1 MEQSQYRNTTAEE
14 AIHLENG
21 EAHPLRDNQVHSE
34 KYFELLKIRRQLPV
48 SSKRQEFLD
57 VYHQNQTGSGKT
69 TQIPQFVL
77 FDELASKSLI
87 VCTQPRRIAATSVA
101 KRVAAE
107 LDVKL
112 GEEVG
117 YRVRFDKRNT
127 LVRTRLSYM
136 TDGMLLQLVKSDLH
150 FKKYGCVIIDEVHER
165 TLSTDLLLAL
175 LKRALPHR
183 PDLKVIV
190 MSATANA
197 NKLLN
202 FFGQGGQ
209 FSIPGRMFPIDI
221 RYLQEAI
228 PDYAHVALHTAKHIH
243 ETSADGDILLF
254 MPSVGEIE
262 DACVQLRKATEGLE
276 VLPLYSQL
284 SRAEQDKVFTRSFH
298 RRCIIS
304 TNIAETS
311 VTIGGVVYVIDP
323 GLAKESRYN
332 PRTGLESIFTA
343 PISQASARQRAG
355 RAGRTGPAVCY
366 RLYTKDDFDEI
377 LLPTT
382 PPSILLNNLSDI
394 VLQLKAMGIADIANF
409 DFLDKP
415 DPEVCFRALED
426 LLAMDY
432 LDDNAE
438 ITLKGKMAANL
449 PVHPVWYNA
458 IAMAHELGC
467 SQEMLTIAAIQS
479 NQHPIFLRPRASKL
493 AADLAHQRFACP
505 VSDHITQ
512 LNAVHAYLQ
521 TESQAIQLS
530 GSRVDITMREWCSDA
545 FLSMSAIEEVKLIRM
560 QLRKSFADLFKE
572 DPKAGRLESPEYDSN
587 IRKALA
593 WAFSH
598 QVAFIDDG
606 DDLYRVLHFNWHAGI
621 HPDSSLIGINHQWII
636 YDSFVDTF
644 QQHLTTV
651 TAIEPEWIMDSNNF
665 QELSW
670 RTEEKEGDAVY
681 RMPLAKAAFDEAC
694 ENYRN
699 SHDPKIN

>member
-1 MEQSQYRNTTAEE
+1 MERNQYRNTTAEE
-14 AIHLENG
+14 AIRLENG
-21 EAHPLRDNQVHSE
+21 EAHPLRDNQVHSG

-57 VYHQNQTGSGKT
+57 VYHQNQVIVLSGETGSGKT

-77 FDELASKSLI
+77 FDELASTSLI

-101 KRVAAE
+101 KRVADE

-127 LVRTRLSYM
+127 LVKTRLSYM

-150 FKKYGCVIIDEVHER
+150 FKKYV
-165 TLSTDLLLAL
+165 DLLLAL

-197 NKLLN
+197 NKFLN
-202 FFGQGGQ
+202 YFGQGSQ
-209 FSIPGRMFPIDI
+209 FTIPGRLFPIDI

-228 PDYAHVALHTAKHIH
+228 PDYAYVALHTAKHIH

-254 MPSVGEIE
+254 MPSVSEIE
-262 DACVQLRKATEGLE
+262 DACVQLRGATKGLE

-284 SRAEQDKVFTRSFH
+284 SRAEQDKVFTRSSR

-304 TNIAETS
+304 TNVAEAS
-311 VTIGGVVYVIDP
+311 VTIDGVVYVIDP

-332 PRTGLESIFTA
+332 PRIGLESIFTA
-343 PISQASARQRAG
+343 PISQASAQQRAG
-355 RAGRTGPAVCY
+355 RAGRMGPGVCY
-366 RLYTKDDFDEI
+366 RLYTKDDFNEI

-382 PPSILLNNLSDI
+382 PPSILLNNLSDF
-394 VLQLKAMGIADIANF
+394 VLQLKAMDISDIGNL

-415 DPEVCFRALED
+415 DPEVFFRALED
-426 LLAMDY
+426 LLAMGY
-432 LDDNAE
+432 LDNNAE
-438 ITLKGKMAANL
+438 ITSKGRMAASL

-458 IAMAHELGC
+458 IAIAHELGC

-479 NQHPIFLRPRASKL
+479 NQHPIFLCPRSSKS

-521 TESQAIQLS
+521 TESQSIHPS
-530 GSRVDITMREWCSDA
+530 GSGVDINMREWCSDT
-545 FLSMSAIEEVKLIRM
+545 FISMSAIEEVKLIRR

-572 DPKAGRLESPEYDSN
+572 DPKSGRLESPEYNIN

-598 QVAFIDDG
+598 QVAFSDGG

-636 YDSFVDTF
+636 YNNFVDIF

-651 TAIEPEWIMDSNNF
+651 TAIEPEWIMGSSNF
-665 QELSW
+665 QESSW
-670 RTEEKEGDAVY
+670 RIEDKEGDAMY
-681 RMPLAKAAFDEAC
+681 RMPLAKAAFDKAC

-699 SHDPKIN
+699 SHGSDLT